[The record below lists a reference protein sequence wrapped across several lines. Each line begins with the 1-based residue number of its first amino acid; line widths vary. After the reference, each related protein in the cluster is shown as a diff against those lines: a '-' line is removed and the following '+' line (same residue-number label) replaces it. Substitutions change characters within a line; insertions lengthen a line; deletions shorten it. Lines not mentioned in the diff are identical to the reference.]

1 MIITNLKNQRFKT
14 VNIYAKV
21 WILQKVLF
29 MTCDDNEQFS
39 NSNAK
44 EKLHYRS
51 RALKECHRRESIRS
65 YLNILLKKTWKVT
78 LQQTFMIN
86 GMTSISLL
94 MKQYCICIFISQWDV
109 HYYYDFVSQINDL
122 VFRTFDVLS
131 RYNDFYI
138 RRTTYY
144 LILITYHLVITT
156 EYTVRIVCMN

>member
-1 MIITNLKNQRFKT
+1 MQKFEYCRKSYLWHAMITNSFQIQMPKKNYIT
-14 VNIYAKV
+14 GA
-21 WILQKVLF
+21 
-29 MTCDDNEQFS
+29 EQTRTS
-39 NSNAK
+39 
-44 EKLHYRS
+44 
-51 RALKECHRRESIRS
+51 LKECHRRESIRS

-94 MKQYCICIFISQWDV
+94 MKQYTFINCICIFISQWDV
-109 HYYYDFVSQINDL
+109 HYYYDFLSQINDL